1 MIFMIRFFVLLS
13 VAGTILGAAPAQAAC
28 QASGLIDTCL
38 DEPYAARPD
47 EESYQR
53 LDGGS
58 YGGRPAETTQKTI
71 TIGDTVVTL
80 GQSEEK
86 DEPWNVS
93 KPKEEPLARED
104 RPRGT
109 TDPLKTQCY
118 ADGCY

>member
-1 MIFMIRFFVLLS
+1 MIRFFVLLS
-13 VAGTILGAAPAQAAC
+13 VAGTILGAAPARAAC

-38 DEPYAARPD
+38 DEPYAARAD

-58 YGGRPAETTQKTI
+58 YGGRPAAAGPQKTI

-80 GQSEEK
+80 GQTEEK

-93 KPKEEPLARED
+93 NQNGEETPARED
-104 RPRGT
+104 RPKGT